1 MSDGRRDPD
10 AIEREI
16 ERTRE
21 ALRETL
27 AALDR
32 QFSAERIV
40 DRAAELLRGG
50 GERAA
55 EMALHTLRERP
66 MAAGMIAGGL
76 ALLAAGGI
84 RGASPRRAP
93 NRPRDRSPDRSADQ
107 GPAQADYDPRIRPTS
122 PGLAGSGGPPM
133 ENFDERMAAADR
145 AAARSTGKGDTE
157 MSDPAIHPRDTGPHD
172 TGGSAGRQDM
182 RSRMQHSMRTLRDN
196 LGQGLEHLPEA
207 ARRRVVSARLAAVD
221 AQASVE
227 RQVRHG
233 TDLARRNAREHPL
246 VLGMVA
252 IGIGA
257 AIGAALPRTSA
268 ENHALGA
275 HRDRLLDEADRVFRE
290 EMGKVRR
297 VAEAAVEEGRS
308 AVKDTLESGPPT
320 EDDPAR
326 RVADAAKSEAER
338 QKVGSMR

>member
-84 RGASPRRAP
+84 RGAPPRRAP
-93 NRPRDRSPDRSADQ
+93 NRPRDRSRTGART
-107 GPAQADYDPRIRPTS
+107 GARTRARPTPTTIRGFARPRPAS
-122 PGLAGSGGPPM
+122 PG
-133 ENFDERMAAADR
+133 
-145 AAARSTGKGDTE
+145 AAAR
-157 MSDPAIHPRDTGPHD
+157 RW
-172 TGGSAGRQDM
+172 
-182 RSRMQHSMRTLRDN
+182 RTLTR
-196 LGQGLEHLPEA
+196 GWPPPIVRPPA
-207 ARRRVVSARLAAVD
+207 AQAKERRR
-221 AQASVE
+221 
-227 RQVRHG
+227 
-233 TDLARRNAREHPL
+233 
-246 VLGMVA
+246 
-252 IGIGA
+252 
-257 AIGAALPRTSA
+257 
-268 ENHALGA
+268 
-275 HRDRLLDEADRVFRE
+275 
-290 EMGKVRR
+290 
-297 VAEAAVEEGRS
+297 
-308 AVKDTLESGPPT
+308 
-320 EDDPAR
+320 
-326 RVADAAKSEAER
+326 
-338 QKVGSMR
+338 